1 MSIDTFRDELE
12 FELKLITDDF
22 NETLR
27 KNSEDLII
35 RICQQIDMMIEKE
48 FEKIE

>member
-22 NETLR
+22 NATLK
-27 KNSEDLII
+27 KNSEDLITK
-35 RICQQIDMMIEKE
+35 ICLEIDMIEKE
-48 FEKIE
+48 FDKIE

>member
-1 MSIDTFRDELE
+1 MSIDAFRDELE

-27 KNSEDLII
+27 KNSEDLIA
-35 RICQQIDMMIEKE
+35 RICLEIDMIEKE
-48 FEKIE
+48 FDKIE